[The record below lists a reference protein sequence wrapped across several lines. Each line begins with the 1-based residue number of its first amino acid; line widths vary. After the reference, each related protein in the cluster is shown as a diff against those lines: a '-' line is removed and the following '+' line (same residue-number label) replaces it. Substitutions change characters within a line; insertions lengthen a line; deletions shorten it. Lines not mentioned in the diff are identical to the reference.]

1 MVLETLVNP
10 LNKYLWVQ
18 LSL

>member
-1 MVLETLVNP
+1 MVLETLANP